1 MWLQILLI
9 ASRIVRLDGAELNLK
24 IKSAV
29 EHALMSEKRGIPEER
44 HVVWGGL
51 AAGCSICSWKRA
63 YDPTA
68 KAHQMP
74 REELSERIREEF
86 RNHKCED
93 FPKSG
98 QCNLPN
104 Q

>member
-44 HVVWGGL
+44 HLVWGGL
-51 AAGCSICSWKRA
+51 AARCSACFWTRT
-63 YDPTA
+63 YDPAA
-68 KAHQMP
+68 KDHQMP
-74 REELSERIREEF
+74 KEELSEIVREEF
-86 RNHKCED
+86 RKHKCKD
-93 FPKSG
+93 FPKK
-98 QCNLPN
+98 
-104 Q
+104 